1 MSQRKKKEL
10 NKEYS
15 ILRKLRQEKK
25 ITDEFEVMLGSL
37 SLEDLISLKLEIS
50 SRLFRGK
57 VVGIPIWKSLPYILR
72 ESMLRHFGFE
82 LSSRLEVD
90 LIYEKLIQAGI
101 NATKPVFVDKNTGY
115 VCMTQDP
122 EKRWVEFSYGQDVSP
137 SNWG

>member
-1 MSQRKKKEL
+1 MKWTHCALETKKLHETLQFYLDFCQMNVIKDRVDKGRRVTWLISSDRSGPVLVLVE
-10 NKEYS
+10 
-15 ILRKLRQEKK
+15 
-25 ITDEFEVMLGSL
+25 
-37 SLEDLISLKLEIS
+37 SLECNS
-50 SRLFRGK
+50 SDS
-57 VVGIPIWKSLPYILR
+57 VS

-90 LIYEKLIQAGI
+90 LIYEKLIEAGI